1 MRIKTFLI
9 MVLSLASL
17 TAFAQGGGVK
27 GKVVSRTTRAAI
39 DGVKV
44 TLTPGDITTTTDA
57 TGNFE
62 IDKLAKGEYSL
73 TFEATEF
80 ESLTIAVRVDQM
92 MRDINLVIMVPSHY
106 LHHCPHQKMFSITSH
121 LINSVR
127 CASMSVVTIHNIRM
141 SI

>member
-44 TLTPGDITTTTDA
+44 TLTPGDITTTTKTSA
-57 TGNFE
+57 SWMVA
-62 IDKLAKGEYSL
+62 ISLADGS
-73 TFEATEF
+73 
-80 ESLTIAVRVDQM
+80 
-92 MRDINLVIMVPSHY
+92 
-106 LHHCPHQKMFSITSH
+106 
-121 LINSVR
+121 
-127 CASMSVVTIHNIRM
+127 
-141 SI
+141 

>member
-57 TGNFE
+57 TGNWR
-62 IDKLAKGEYSL
+62 KAN
-73 TFEATEF
+73 T
-80 ESLTIAVRVDQM
+80 
-92 MRDINLVIMVPSHY
+92 
-106 LHHCPHQKMFSITSH
+106 H
-121 LINSVR
+121 LLLKQPNSNR
-127 CASMSVVTIHNIRM
+127 
-141 SI
+141 

>member
-1 MRIKTFLI
+1 MVLLYWQAKQILPKLPPSLFAMRIKTFLI

-80 ESLTIAVRVDQM
+80 ES
-92 MRDINLVIMVPSHY
+92 
-106 LHHCPHQKMFSITSH
+106 
-121 LINSVR
+121 
-127 CASMSVVTIHNIRM
+127 
-141 SI
+141 

>member
-73 TFEATEF
+73 TFDRIR
-80 ESLTIAVRVDQM
+80 IADHCRPCRPNDERYQSRNHGTRKHNDVGRCRICRVR
-92 MRDINLVIMVPSHY
+92 Y
-106 LHHCPHQKMFSITSH
+106 
-121 LINSVR
+121 
-127 CASMSVVTIHNIRM
+127 
-141 SI
+141 

>member
-39 DGVKV
+39 NGVKV

-62 IDKLAKGEYSL
+62 IDWRKAN
-73 TFEATEF
+73 T
-80 ESLTIAVRVDQM
+80 
-92 MRDINLVIMVPSHY
+92 
-106 LHHCPHQKMFSITSH
+106 H
-121 LINSVR
+121 LLLKQTNSNR
-127 CASMSVVTIHNIRM
+127 
-141 SI
+141 

>member
-44 TLTPGDITTTTDA
+44 IL
-57 TGNFE
+57 
-62 IDKLAKGEYSL
+62 
-73 TFEATEF
+73 
-80 ESLTIAVRVDQM
+80 R
-92 MRDINLVIMVPSHY
+92 
-106 LHHCPHQKMFSITSH
+106 
-121 LINSVR
+121 LINWRKANTHLLLKQPNSNR
-127 CASMSVVTIHNIRM
+127 
-141 SI
+141 

>member
-44 TLTPGDITTTTDA
+44 TYYD
-57 TGNFE
+57 N
-62 IDKLAKGEYSL
+62 
-73 TFEATEF
+73 
-80 ESLTIAVRVDQM
+80 
-92 MRDINLVIMVPSHY
+92 N
-106 LHHCPHQKMFSITSH
+106 
-121 LINSVR
+121 R
-127 CASMSVVTIHNIRM
+127 CNR
-141 SI
+141 

>member
-44 TLTPGDITTTTDA
+44 TLTPGDVTTKTDA
-57 TGNFE
+57 SGNFVIE
-62 IDKLAKGEYSL
+62 NLAKGEYTLS
-73 TFEATEF
+73 FEAAEF
-80 ESLTIAVRVDQM
+80 E
-92 MRDINLVIMVPSHY
+92 P
-106 LHHCPHQKMFSITSH
+106 
-121 LINSVR
+121 
-127 CASMSVVTIHNIRM
+127 
-141 SI
+141 

>member
-92 MRDINLVIMVPSHY
+92 MRDINLVIMVPENTMMLDDAVFAEFDTETLDDAQS
-106 LHHCPHQKMFSITSH
+106 
-121 LINSVR
+121 
-127 CASMSVVTIHNIRM
+127 
-141 SI
+141 

>member
-73 TFEATEF
+73 TFEATERYQ
-80 ESLTIAVRVDQM
+80 SRNHGTRKHNDVGRCRICRVR
-92 MRDINLVIMVPSHY
+92 Y
-106 LHHCPHQKMFSITSH
+106 
-121 LINSVR
+121 
-127 CASMSVVTIHNIRM
+127 
-141 SI
+141 

>member
-80 ESLTIAVRVDQM
+80 ESLTDR
-92 MRDINLVIMVPSHY
+92 
-106 LHHCPHQKMFSITSH
+106 K
-121 LINSVR
+121 
-127 CASMSVVTIHNIRM
+127 SVV
-141 SI
+141 